1 MNLRKM
7 TVVLSAILAIS
18 VNAAWMLPV
27 SAEER
32 ISGTCGDGVT
42 WTVADGTLTIG
53 GTGNMDDYDNYGCEF
68 IGMQPVETKERPW
81 ERYSDTIT
89 SVVIEEGVTGIG
101 NFAFSGLYYVET
113 VHWADSLKHIG
124 DYAFTS
130 FNEYEVIQYEPFP
143 AGLESIG
150 DGAFFGQQYFAEHL
164 ELPQNLKSIGMAAF
178 VFPKRT
184 AWGSVTIPES
194 VETIGDYAFGGEAK
208 PYEGDVFE
216 WLEDLS
222 DAICYQEQPV
232 SNFFTAMDGFTVYGN
247 AHTAAQTYAEAHD
260 FMFHALDTDAVSGTC
275 SGNCTWKTEGDTL
288 TISGEGE
295 LEGITGDPLE
305 MAEEDF
311 PQWWTDVTNVLE
323 ESDTTLKHLVVAEGI
338 TEIGDTA
345 FPMDTFETIT
355 LPDSLTK
362 IGDYAFGYFLE
373 VSGELVLSENITEI
387 GDAAF
392 VCCPYSNITILNPD
406 AVIGECAV
414 GCSLD
419 HRPESGAVLMDDFT
433 ITGYADSTAQRY
445 AKEYGISFIALNTE
459 SPETTITETSTTEA
473 TTTTAPQTTTIIK
486 NTSTSS
492 PHTGNTG
499 IIAFAI
505 AGLTA
510 LLGSAICR
518 KH

>member
-7 TVVLSAILAIS
+7 TIVLSAVLALS
-18 VNAAWMLPV
+18 ANAASMLPV
-27 SAEER
+27 SAEES

-42 WTVADGTLTIG
+42 WTIADGILTIG
-53 GTGNMDDYDNYGCEF
+53 GTGNMDDYDNYECEF
-68 IGMQPVETKERPW
+68 IGMQPVEIKERPW

-89 SVVIEEGVTGIG
+89 SVVIGEGVTGIG

-130 FNEYEVIQYEPFP
+130 INDYEVIQYEPLP
-143 AGLESIG
+143 AELESIG

-208 PYEGDVFE
+208 PYEGDVLE
-216 WLEDLS
+216 WVEDLA
-222 DAICYQEQPV
+222 DAIAYREQPV
-232 SNFFTAMDGFTVYGN
+232 SNFFTAMDGFIVYGN
-247 AHTAAQTYAEAHD
+247 ARTAAQTYAEAHG

-275 SGNCTWKTEGDTL
+275 GGCTWKIEGDTL
-288 TISGEGE
+288 TISGEGA
-295 LEGITGDPLE
+295 LEGLSGDPLE

-311 PQWWTDVTNVLE
+311 PRWWTDIANVLE
-323 ESDTTLKHLVVAEGI
+323 ENGITLKHLVIAEGI

-345 FPMDTFETIT
+345 FPVDTFETIT

-373 VSGELVLSENITEI
+373 VSGDLVLPANVAEI

-406 AVIGECAV
+406 AVIGECAL

-419 HRPESGAVLMDDFT
+419 HRPESGAVLMDAFT
-433 ITGYADSTAQRY
+433 ITGYADSTAQCY
-445 AKEYGISFIALNTE
+445 AEDYGIPFIALDAET
-459 SPETTITETSTTEA
+459 PETTTVETTAATKTSTTA
-473 TTTTAPQTTTIIK
+473 TKTTTTVKI
-486 NTSTSS
+486 TSTSS
-492 PHTGNTG
+492 PNTGDTG
-499 IIAFAI
+499 IIALAL

-518 KH
+518 KE